1 MSPSETESSAQ
12 AGSLP
17 PFEVPVIDITPY
29 VDGGTDAQR
38 ARVARQMDDACSRV
52 GFVQILGHG
61 IPDATVAG
69 LTAAMDGLFGL
80 PLDVRKT
87 YRVTGANRG
96 YSPPKSESLSLSLGV
111 ESAGRMNDF
120 FEAFNVGT
128 EARSFPGLDLSEDDY
143 GLNVWPTQ
151 VEGFEPAVRRYF
163 ERAGRVARALTRVFA
178 DALGEPSDF
187 FAPLTDHSID
197 VLRMNNYALPEG
209 AVTLDGDLTGMGE
222 HTDFGLVTVL
232 WADRVAGLQVLGADG
247 AWHDVSPV
255 EGALLVNLGDLTAR
269 LTNDRW
275 MSTLHRVKPP
285 IVDGG
290 IVRRRSAAY
299 FHDGNV
305 DAVIRTLPSHLDA
318 SDGLAYEPILVR
330 DHIKAKLAGSRQ
342 GKANAAAVREAARVR
357 AAAGREPGQ
366 GATGTGSVTPAPGR
380 RASPPGPG

>member
-1 MSPSETESSAQ
+1 M
-12 AGSLP
+12 

-29 VDGGTDAQR
+29 VDVDGGSAAER
-38 ARVARQMDDACSRV
+38 ARVASEMDEACARV

-61 IPDATVAG
+61 IPAAAVDG
-69 LTAAMDGLFGL
+69 LAAAMDGFFGL
-80 PLDVRKT
+80 PLETKKS

-96 YSPPKSESLSLSLGV
+96 YSPPRSESLSLSLGV
-111 ESAGRMNDF
+111 ESAARMNDF

-143 GLNVWPTQ
+143 GLNVWPAR
-151 VEGFEPAVRRYF
+151 VDGFEPAVLDYF
-163 ERAGRVARALTRVFA
+163 GRAGRVARTLTRIFA
-178 DALGEPSDF
+178 DALGEPPGF
-187 FAPLTDHSID
+187 FESLTDHSID

-209 AVTLDGDLTGMGE
+209 TVTLDGDLTGMGE

-232 WADRVAGLQVLGADG
+232 WADQVAGLQVLGSEG
-247 AWHDVSPV
+247 TWHDVTPV

-285 IVDGG
+285 VVDGG

-305 DAVIRTLPSHLDA
+305 DAVISTLPSHLDA
-318 SDGLAYEPILVR
+318 ADELAYEPILVR

-357 AAAGREPGQ
+357 AAAGRESGKGGP
-366 GATGTGSVTPAPGR
+366 AADSGSVTPGR
-380 RASPPGPG
+380 GARGSLQGPW